1 MPVSSQSERPMEQMI
16 NNIIEFLLPQN
27 TLFLYVFLFLSAVIE
42 NLFPPIPGD
51 TITVFGAFM
60 VGTGRLGYLPVYLAT
75 TIGSVCGFM
84 LLVMVGRLLE
94 REFFM
99 KRNSRLF
106 PAQTI
111 ISAEQW
117 FARYGYFVI
126 LANRFLPG
134 IRSVISLVSGMARL
148 NLWYVLLLSLISAS
162 IWNLIWIQA
171 GFVLGNNWQTVK
183 EQAGILLKRYNMAA
197 GILLALIITG
207 YIIYRIIRS
216 RHKTPISKK

>member
-42 NLFPPIPGD
+42 NLIPPIPGD

>member
-1 MPVSSQSERPMEQMI
+1 MEQMI

-162 IWNLIWIQA
+162 IWNLIWIQV

-207 YIIYRIIRS
+207 YIIHRIIRS